1 MVDGGGA
8 ALKTLERISPQV
20 MILDFA
26 MPGMN
31 GAEVAKRIRQLRPDL
46 PIIFA
51 SGYSETAAIRSV
63 TSDRSR
69 VLHKPFKVHEL
80 HAALGELLAGHGQ

>member
-1 MVDGGGA
+1 
-8 ALKTLERISPQV
+8 

-26 MPGMN
+26 MPEMN
-31 GAEVAKRIRQLRPDL
+31 GAEVAKRITQLRPDL

-63 TSDRSR
+63 TGDRSR

-80 HAALGELLAGHGQ
+80 QAALGELLAGQRQ